1 MTPTPPISARGKS
14 RRRLRVPVQIPPAL
28 ESEIRRFAQKLSEGY
43 GAAFARDRQ
52 LKHRLTAKLQ
62 SLLPP
67 QPRRPGRPGSAS
79 VTAAIRLR
87 QEIKRQHPER
97 PDKEIWREVYPE
109 TIPNYHGLRPPER
122 RDAQDRLR
130 QQVRWRLSARRR
142 RQRGRKPA
150 LRKNSEKWPTDGD
163 LSIAL

>member
-1 MTPTPPISARGKS
+1 MSASPPVSVKPAFPRH
-14 RRRLRVPVQIPPAL
+14 RPAVQIPSPL
-28 ESEIRRFAQKLSEGY
+28 ESDICRI
-43 GAAFARDRQ
+43 AAFLIAQHGDVFIRDRQ

-67 QPRRPGRPGSAS
+67 QPRRPGRPESAS
-79 VTAAIRLR
+79 GTAAIRLR
-87 QEIKRQHPER
+87 QEIKRRHPER